1 MKPDSPQAAI
11 AAGIGFAPEDRKH
24 EALLL
29 FRSILDNAALCVP
42 DKTSTFGLF
51 NRRKAMDIVA
61 PLAAKMAIKAPD
73 LDEQVSKLSGGN
85 QQKVV
90 LARWLARQPM
100 LLILDEPTRGIDIG
114 AKAEIYRL
122 IDELAASG
130 IGLIL
135 ISSEM
140 PELIGL
146 ADRVLVMAGGRI
158 TAELDASGHQR
169 GGDPEARHAAIGG
182 SARRTA
188 SSEQRRPDSGRK
200 RSRRA
205 RPDVADRRSRRR
217 PQHQPAGRARRAH
230 PDLRHA
236 ARRRVLFH
244 AQPAQYRSRHHHP
257 RRAGDE
263 PDRGH
268 RRRRARHRGRRDR
281 RPHHGVDRHGDRR
294 RPARRPLGIAAGLV
308 VGGLAG
314 LVNGLIITYGRVNA
328 VIATLGTMAIFRGI
342 AFIMSDG
349 QSIAIFSDT
358 FRFIGIGRILG
369 LPLLIWILIATAIA
383 FQVFLAR
390 SIVGRNIYA
399 LGGNPVVA
407 RFSGINVNRYRVG
420 IYIMSGV
427 AAGLAGIL
435 LAARTGSGQPVSG
448 SQGLELEA
456 ITAAVLG
463 GCALQGGKGT
473 IVGALLGVAIIGI
486 LNNGMILTSV
496 PTFYQLLAKGS
507 LLILA
512 VVIAEYHLNR
522 N

>member
-1 MKPDSPQAAI
+1 LNSIDQTAVANETVARGRGSAI
-11 AAGIGFAPEDRKH
+11 AERVGVHNI
-24 EALLL
+24 
-29 FRSILDNAALCVP
+29 S
-42 DKTSTFGLF
+42 
-51 NRRKAMDIVA
+51 
-61 PLAAKMAIKAPD
+61 
-73 LDEQVSKLSGGN
+73 
-85 QQKVV
+85 
-90 LARWLARQPM
+90 
-100 LLILDEPTRGIDIG
+100 LLI
-114 AKAEIYRL
+114 A
-122 IDELAASG
+122 LAV
-130 IGLIL
+130 LIL
-135 ISSEM
+135 IFGTLRGDVFFSTRN
-140 PELIGL
+140 LLNIGL
-146 ADRVLVMAGGRI
+146 GITILGVLAMSQTVVIVAGGLDI
-158 TAELDASGHQR
+158 AVGATVGLTTVSTAMAIQATGS
-169 GGDPEARHAAIGG
+169 PAA
-182 SARRTA
+182 
-188 SSEQRRPDSGRK
+188 
-200 RSRRA
+200 
-205 RPDVADRRSRRR
+205 
-217 PQHQPAGRARRAH
+217 
-230 PDLRHA
+230 
-236 ARRRVLFH
+236 
-244 AQPAQYRSRHHHP
+244 
-257 RRAGDE
+257 
-263 PDRGH
+263 
-268 RRRRARHRGRRDR
+268 
-281 RPHHGVDRHGDRR
+281 
-294 RPARRPLGIAAGLV
+294 GIAAGLV